1 MNEQETRKEVFNLL
15 TKELAFLD
23 NNYDRLVYPNIKE
36 SVISDLKRF
45 HGLEPDAK
53 IIYYREI
60 SPDKSDLIRLVI
72 SDIGISYKRAYKVF
86 FIVTADWAGWDDTIK
101 WEDINRVEYSE
112 DNKSFYFYGSE
123 GYDEF
128 CHFQR
133 NVLIKKED
141 TSTCIK
147 FAQILSQAAKL
158 FLSPQELIK
167 RIFELEKE
175 EKFTEAL
182 SIINDLLNKKDAAEE
197 AGPFLHYLKGRIISN
212 SISEDEI
219 DINDDRYDAARQ
231 ELETALRNLGE
242 DWKEYED
249 IICFY
254 LSGIYATQGKYLQC
268 RDCLI
273 RAMNSTESWI
283 ATETKEAFE
292 GCESQLEDFWKNYTN
307 DIKYIDRQFIMPVK
321 DIKGCYDELIKTFLI
336 SNIPPCIKFPIGH
349 PIANE
354 LYIGH
359 PYNSDFYI
367 PYNNADET
375 LFMDKVHELC
385 YLLQCLG
392 ATEIAIQSIKGK
404 GIREINREQVNFEAS
419 ANYKM
424 FSGGIDINTQT
435 SSEEESNFNSHLELK
450 QRFFPIRKPFV
461 PEGLTWYPHEPKWQR
476 LANSRLNGNLLE
488 HSEFIS
494 TSDTHF
500 ISHSQEDELKL
511 HLKMLIA
518 KVNVTAQVSSSYELK
533 QSTNTEWRINVIFK
547 SINDLS

>member
-1 MNEQETRKEVFNLL
+1 MNEKETRKEVFNLL
-15 TKELAFLD
+15 IKELAFLD

-45 HGLEPDAK
+45 HGLWPDAK

-72 SDIGISYKRAYKVF
+72 SDIGISYKRAYKMF
-86 FIVTADWAGWDDTIK
+86 FIASGGWDHTIK
-101 WEDINRVEYSE
+101 WEDINRVKYSE

-128 CHFQR
+128 CRFQR
-133 NVLIKKED
+133 SVLIKKEE

-147 FAQILSQAAKL
+147 FAQILSRAAKL

-182 SIINDLLNKKDAAEE
+182 SIINDLLNTKDAAEE

-219 DINDDRYDAARQ
+219 DINDDRYDVARQ

-249 IICFY
+249 IVCFY
-254 LSGIYATQGKYLQC
+254 LSGIYATQEKYLQC

-273 RAMNSTESWI
+273 RAMNSAESWI

-292 GCESQLEDFWKNYTN
+292 DCESQLEDLWKNYTN
-307 DIKYIDRQFIMPVK
+307 EIKYIDRQFIMPVK
-321 DIKGCYDELIKTFLI
+321 DIKGCYDESIKTFLI
-336 SNIPPCIKFPIGH
+336 NNIPPCIKFPIGH

-359 PYNSDFYI
+359 PYDSAYYI

-375 LFMDKVHELC
+375 FFMDKVQELC

-392 ATEIAIQSIKGK
+392 ATEITIQSIKGK
-404 GIREINREQVNFEAS
+404 GIREINREQVNFETS
-419 ANYKM
+419 VNYKI

-450 QRFFPIRKPFV
+450 QRFFPIKKPFV
-461 PEGLTWYPHEPKWQR
+461 PEGLTWYPHELQWQR

-500 ISHSQEDELKL
+500 ISHSQEDALKL

-518 KVNVTAQVSSSYELK
+518 KVNATAQVSSSYELK
-533 QSTNTEWRINVIFK
+533 QSTSTEWKINVKFK
-547 SINDLS
+547 SINDLNE